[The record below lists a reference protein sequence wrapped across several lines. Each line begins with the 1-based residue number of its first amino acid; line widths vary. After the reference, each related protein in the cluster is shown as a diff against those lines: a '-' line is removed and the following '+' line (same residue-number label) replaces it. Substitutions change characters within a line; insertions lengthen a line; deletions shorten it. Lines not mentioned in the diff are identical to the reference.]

1 MTLATRDASTI
12 CNTYRPLHIP
22 LHLKRDAV
30 PNRLHEKESSA
41 TFVGE
46 GFCAS
51 SSYFAGFDGHHQ
63 SVKRQEV
70 SEQDLGNGVG
80 GINEALE
87 VKYWK

>member
-1 MTLATRDASTI
+1 MALATRNGRNISNAH
-12 CNTYRPLHIP
+12 RPLHIL

-30 PNRLHEKESSA
+30 PNRLHEKESFA
-41 TFVGE
+41 AFVGE

-51 SSYFAGFDGHHQ
+51 SSHFVGFDGHHQ
-63 SVKRQEV
+63 SVKRHEM